1 MKAIVRIVLYC
12 IVLYCIVVQLAYI
25 IKYVINYTYVLDG
38 FYLLYA
44 EAYMYVQYTIAV
56 LYNPSDYHTVQHIIS
71 VL

>member
-12 IVLYCIVVQLAYI
+12 ILVQLAYI

-44 EAYMYVQYTIAV
+44 EVYVQYTIAV

>member
-1 MKAIVRIVLYC
+1 MKAIVR

-44 EAYMYVQYTIAV
+44 EAYVQYTIAV
-56 LYNPSDYHTVQHIIS
+56 LYNPSNYHTVQHIIS